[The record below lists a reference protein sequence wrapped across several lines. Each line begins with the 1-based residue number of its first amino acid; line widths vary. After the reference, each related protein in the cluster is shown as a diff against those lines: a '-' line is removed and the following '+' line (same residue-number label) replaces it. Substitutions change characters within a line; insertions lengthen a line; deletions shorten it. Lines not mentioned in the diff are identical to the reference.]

1 MAATKKSA
9 KRSASKKRPP
19 AKSQSAKKKSAARK
33 RPATKRS
40 KKSATGAA
48 GLKRQAR
55 KGLKAARGG
64 LGSVLHAGEKTWETF
79 KSTTANVVEGVVEGV
94 KDTFVGEPRPASRRP
109 NSR

>member
-19 AKSQSAKKKSAARK
+19 AKGQSKKKKSATRK
-33 RPATKRS
+33 GTATRRS
-40 KKSATGAA
+40 KKTATGAA

-64 LGSVLHAGEKTWETF
+64 LGSVLQAGEKTWETF
-79 KSTTANVVEGVVEGV
+79 KNTTAQVVEGVVDGV
-94 KDTFVGEPRPASRRP
+94 KDTFVGEPRPVSRRP
-109 NSR
+109 SR